1 MKFRNRHYLPL
12 ILTAAL
18 LVRFFGCASPTAT
31 VRQAGAATTPTQAP
45 VSGPI
50 EMPRIP
56 EEEFT
61 LPAPVADIVKPGEIV
76 EPVPGGAIDWGA
88 GVVRARGSG
97 VIDPGDPNPARARL
111 MAERAAVVVA
121 QRNLLEIIKGVRV
134 DSDTKVENFVTRYD
148 VIYSHVEGVVRGAR
162 QVGPAKFDS
171 LAGIVEVELEVNL
184 TGPQS
189 VADALNPAFTPA
201 PTAQPPTTASAA
213 VREFFRQ
220 YSGLVLDAG
229 NTGLKPALFPKI
241 YDEDGNILL
250 DTRDYYQFTGATGQQ
265 FLYYIN
271 RLDEILARPE
281 FAGQPLVLKIKQVRG
296 KLGADI
302 VLSRQDADRLKWLKD
317 GARFLFDAG
326 RFLVKLLL

>member
-1 MKFRNRHYLPL
+1 
-12 ILTAAL
+12 LTATLVAL
-18 LVRFFGCASPTAT
+18 LIGCALPSAT
-31 VRQAGAATTPTQAP
+31 VQQTGSVTTPKQAP

-56 EEEFT
+56 EEGFT
-61 LPAPVADIVKPGEIV
+61 TPVPVEEIVKPDEIS
-76 EPVPGGAIDWGA
+76 EPVPGGVIDWGV

-97 VIDPGDPNPARARL
+97 VIDPGDPKPTRARL

-134 DSDTKVENFVTRYD
+134 DSDTRVENFFTRYD
-148 VIYSHVEGVVRGAR
+148 VIYSHVEGIVKGAR

-171 LAGIVEVELEVNL
+171 LTGVVEVELEVNL

-189 VADALNPAFTPA
+189 VADALTPA
-201 PTAQPPTTASAA
+201 LTPSTGTQPPATASAA
-213 VREFFRQ
+213 VKEFFRQ

-241 YDEDGNILL
+241 YDEAGNLLL
-250 DTRDYYQFTGATGQQ
+250 DTREFYQYTGSTGQKV
-265 FLYYIN
+265 LHYIN
-271 RLDEILARPE
+271 RLDEIIARPE
-281 FAGQPLVLKIKQVRG
+281 FARQPLVLKIKQVRG

-302 VLSRQDADRLKWLKD
+302 VLSKQDADRLKWLKD